1 MRIAVLGTG
10 MVGRVLAGRLAELGH
25 DVVIGTRDPDA
36 TMARSEPDAMGNP
49 PFAQWQGE
57 HTGVRLVTF
66 AEAGAHGEVVINATS
81 GGASLDAL
89 TTAAGGGGLAGKPIL
104 DVANPLDFSAG
115 FPPTLSVCNTDSLA
129 EQIQAALPQAHV
141 VKSLNTMNANVM
153 VEPSRVPGD
162 HVVFVAGDDAA
173 AKATVSDLLGAL
185 GWPAE
190 RILDLGGLRSARGT
204 EMFLPLWLSM
214 LQSLGGP
221 DFNIA
226 IARAL

>member
-66 AEAGAHGEVVINATS
+66 AEAGAHGEVVVNATS

-89 TTAAGGGGLAGKPIL
+89 TTAAGGGGLAGTPIL